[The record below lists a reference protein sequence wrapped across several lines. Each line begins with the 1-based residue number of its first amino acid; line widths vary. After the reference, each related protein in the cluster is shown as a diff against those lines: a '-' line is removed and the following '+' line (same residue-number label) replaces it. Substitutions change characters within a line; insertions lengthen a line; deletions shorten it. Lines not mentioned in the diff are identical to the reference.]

1 MQQQPN
7 KPNKK
12 QALSEYAKYSSLVF
26 QMAITIGVGAWGGTQ
41 LDDYFNIYPALTL
54 VLTFSSIGI
63 AFYIFFKSVLKK

>member
-1 MQQQPN
+1 MEQPN
-7 KPNKK
+7 NKKPN
-12 QALSEYAKYSSLVF
+12 LSEYAQYSSLVF
-26 QMAITIGVGAWGGTQ
+26 QMAITIGVGAWGGTK

>member
-1 MQQQPN
+1 
-7 KPNKK
+7 
-12 QALSEYAKYSSLVF
+12 
-26 QMAITIGVGAWGGTQ
+26 MAITIGVGAWGGTQ